1 MPAPNAKIC
10 RENTVSRP
18 QGLSCV
24 ISDLTETS
32 ELWGE
37 VHSEIKFV
45 IHGMQGFLGASP
57 IPLTICGQLF
67 HLVSFSDEVIFSLNQ
82 MLIYWETITMFDQR
96 ERSSRCCGLALI
108 PKIGGILKNSFK
120 TLCCKSTQNTL
131 LRGKFTELCYCAT
144 VPHYIP
150 IQNCAHSHAT
160 ACTRNARP
168 LYYTAPSVL
177 GWTVLY

>member
-1 MPAPNAKIC
+1 MCDKRFDWDIRIVGWSAQWNQVRDSWHA
-10 RENTVSRP
+10 RV
-18 QGLSCV
+18 
-24 ISDLTETS
+24 
-32 ELWGE
+32 
-37 VHSEIKFV
+37 
-45 IHGMQGFLGASP
+45 SP

-67 HLVSFSDEVIFSLNQ
+67 HLVSFSDEVIISLNQ

-108 PKIGGILKNSFK
+108 PKIGGILKKFLQNIVNCLTQSCQS
-120 TLCCKSTQNTL
+120 TRVCCKSTQNTL

-168 LYYTAPSVL
+168 LYYTALSVI